1 MPTDTNKKVSFDVH
15 VGKKLRNRRIQFKLT
30 QTDIGK
36 ATSKTFQQVQKY
48 EKGINGCSSFA
59 LGEIARFLKV
69 PVSYFYDGY
78 DYETFTS
85 QLTYKDNEPEIH
97 VNNQHRNEKH
107 YPNPNSY
114 GEITDHLNVPLL
126 VLETGKNVK
135 SKIK

>member
-48 EKGINGCSSFA
+48 EKGVNGMSGFV
-59 LGEIARFLKV
+59 LGQVARYLKV
-69 PVSYFYDGY
+69 PVTYFYEGY

-114 GEITDHLNVPLL
+114 GEVTDHLNLQVVAAQKL
-126 VLETGKNVK
+126 V
-135 SKIK
+135 SK

>member
-48 EKGINGCSSFA
+48 EKGINGCSSFV

-69 PVSYFYDGY
+69 PISYFYDIY
-78 DYETFTS
+78 H
-85 QLTYKDNEPEIH
+85 I
-97 VNNQHRNEKH
+97 
-107 YPNPNSY
+107 
-114 GEITDHLNVPLL
+114 
-126 VLETGKNVK
+126 
-135 SKIK
+135 